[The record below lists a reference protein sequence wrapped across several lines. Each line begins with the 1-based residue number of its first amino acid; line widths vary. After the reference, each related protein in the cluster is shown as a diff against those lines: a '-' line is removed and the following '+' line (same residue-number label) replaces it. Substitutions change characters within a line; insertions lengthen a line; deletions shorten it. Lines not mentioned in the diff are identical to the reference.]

1 MWWSHWQPSLFNE
14 FTFKSSELTQSTYS
28 SDWKGCEFGRGG
40 GEVGGTLLSAVF
52 VAYHFSP
59 KFCLHFDGVCIF
71 FFKAS
76 LYINSKD
83 MFVPCST
90 VLIISCSFKKSFI
103 RKIIIISR
111 PPFPQP
117 PSIEGYTHWSLQQ
130 LLLTLHI
137 TAYDVCGHID
147 NLLRFL
153 FSEEFFQLCLFLGRD
168 LCNNVPL
175 SVLLANQRH
184 EENARR
190 E

>member
-1 MWWSHWQPSLFNE
+1 MNLHLSQVNSRSPRTQAIE
-14 FTFKSSELTQSTYS
+14 RVASS
-28 SDWKGCEFGRGG
+28 GGGG
-40 GEVGGTLLSAVF
+40 GEVGGTLLSAVL

-117 PSIEGYTHWSLQQ
+117 PSIEGYTH
-130 LLLTLHI
+130 
-137 TAYDVCGHID
+137 
-147 NLLRFL
+147 
-153 FSEEFFQLCLFLGRD
+153 
-168 LCNNVPL
+168 
-175 SVLLANQRH
+175 
-184 EENARR
+184 
-190 E
+190 

>member
-28 SDWKGCEFGRGG
+28 SDWKGCEFGRGGG

-111 PPFPQP
+111 PPLSPT
-117 PSIEGYTHWSLQQ
+117 SIDWGLYTLKSTTIVVDFAHHRLRRLWTHWQFVKVSFFRRVFS
-130 LLLTLHI
+130 
-137 TAYDVCGHID
+137 A
-147 NLLRFL
+147 L
-153 FSEEFFQLCLFLGRD
+153 F
-168 LCNNVPL
+168 VPRKRPL
-175 SVLLANQRH
+175 
-184 EENARR
+184 
-190 E
+190 